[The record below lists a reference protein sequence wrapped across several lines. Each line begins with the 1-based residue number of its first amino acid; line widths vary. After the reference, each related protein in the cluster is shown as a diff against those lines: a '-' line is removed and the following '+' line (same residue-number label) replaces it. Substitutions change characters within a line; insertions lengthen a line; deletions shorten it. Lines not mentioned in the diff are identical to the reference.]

1 MGPFIWNGRGDP
13 LVDMG
18 SELVLARTRGR
29 KDMALTTDGGGG
41 KWELTKMFQ
50 KLCLGDNYAI
60 LYII

>member
-1 MGPFIWNGRGDP
+1 M
-13 LVDMG
+13 DMG

-60 LYII
+60 LCII